1 MLLSMTG
8 FSGRGQDDALAVAA
22 EVRTINSRHFKL
34 TVRCGEGYGT
44 LEPEIENLVR
54 QQIKRGTIQVT
65 LRIERAR
72 ASDDYRIDAA
82 VLDGYRQQLQ
92 TLSRDWNLKQPL
104 ALESLL
110 ALPGVVNSSALGPSD
125 LTDEWPL
132 IKETLMA
139 AMANMAVMRADEG
152 RAMGADLAANA
163 VLVAKEL
170 DAIEQRA
177 PNVADS
183 YRARLTERLTKTL
196 AEFEITLQPAD
207 LIREIS
213 IYAERSDIS

>member
-1 MLLSMTG
+1 M
-8 FSGRGQDDALAVAA
+8 
-22 EVRTINSRHFKL
+22 
-34 TVRCGEGYGT
+34 
-44 LEPEIENLVR
+44 
-54 QQIKRGTIQVT
+54 
-65 LRIERAR
+65 RIERAR

-104 ALESLL
+104 ALNRRP
-110 ALPGVVNSSALGPSD
+110 LPGVVNSSALGPSD

-152 RAMGADLAANA
+152 RAMGADLAANV

-177 PNVADS
+177 PTWPN
-183 YRARLTERLTKTL
+183 
-196 AEFEITLQPAD
+196 
-207 LIREIS
+207 S
-213 IYAERSDIS
+213 IPRGLPSD